1 MENRHWPPGWVLLLL
16 TMLTLSCAVL
26 RQTPQPVEEIPQLS
40 FEIQTA
46 TPTVSLLFDAPTNT
60 PDPNATHTPTAT
72 PTLTAT
78 VTLSGTAEV
87 SATTVAAAPAAT
99 DTPPSPAEAPPA
111 APVPPP
117 DTPTPAPPVELA
129 EPLRGG
135 DWDFEAGFIPW
146 VNPFGDSCDGS
157 GLAVGWSAFTT
168 RDDYG
173 SSCMNQTTWAG
184 NVHSGE
190 SAQEIT
196 FAFVGN
202 QAGVY
207 KSAPTTPGHQYTVEA
222 FMKREFSP
230 AKLEVQ
236 LGIDAGGGTN
246 WEADTVQWFPWQED
260 VDDAWGRTEATITA
274 AAESITIF
282 IKGSHPYP
290 EPGGALRLDNISVVD
305 LGPPQ

>member
-1 MENRHWPPGWVLLLL
+1 MKKRHRLPRWAMLLFSLF
-16 TMLTLSCAVL
+16 TLSCAIL
-26 RQTPQPVEEIPQLS
+26 RQTPQPLEEIPQLS

-78 VTLSGTAEV
+78 VAL
-87 SATTVAAAPAAT
+87 SATVELTAT
-99 DTPPSPAEAPPA
+99 TEPSPAPPPTEPPALAAPP
-111 APVPPP
+111 PEP
-117 DTPTPAPPVELA
+117 PTPAPPADLS

-168 RDDYG
+168 RDQYG

-202 QAGVY
+202 QAGIF
-207 KSAPTTPGHQYTVEA
+207 KSAPVTPGHQYTIEA

-230 AKLEVQ
+230 ARLDVQ
-236 LGIDAGGGTN
+236 LGVDTGGGAN

-260 VDDAWGRTEATITA
+260 VDDAWARTETTITA
-274 AAESITIF
+274 AADSITIF
-282 IKGSHPYP
+282 IKGSHPFP
-290 EPGGALRLDNISVVD
+290 EPGGALRIDNVSVVD
-305 LGPPQ
+305 AGPPQ